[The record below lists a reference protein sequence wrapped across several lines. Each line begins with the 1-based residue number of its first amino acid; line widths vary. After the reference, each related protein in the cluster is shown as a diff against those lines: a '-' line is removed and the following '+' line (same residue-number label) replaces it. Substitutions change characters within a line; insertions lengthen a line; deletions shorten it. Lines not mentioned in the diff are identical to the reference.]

1 MFNGNKF
8 MPNAF
13 NLNLMNDKNKD
24 NENISKNYH
33 YIYN

>member
-13 NLNLMNDKNKD
+13 NLNLMNEKNKD
-24 NENISKNYH
+24 NENELIE
-33 YIYN
+33 